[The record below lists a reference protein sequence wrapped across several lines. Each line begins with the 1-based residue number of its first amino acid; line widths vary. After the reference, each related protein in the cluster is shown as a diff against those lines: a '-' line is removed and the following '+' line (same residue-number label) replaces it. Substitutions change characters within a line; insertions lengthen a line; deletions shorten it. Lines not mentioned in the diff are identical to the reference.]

1 MGRRHSVRGN
11 RRRLT
16 VATVTLAT
24 LAALTSCSGGSSL
37 SAEDFKSGVCRDSA
51 QSVIAV
57 DDAVNKLEAD
67 EKAPAEV
74 VETLKQSQTQLRDVR
89 EKADEALTVRISA
102 LTNAI
107 GAFRIGID
115 AGTIGPE
122 QTELVDTAVQGVIDS
137 CTTS

>member
-1 MGRRHSVRGN
+1 MVRWHDVRGN
-11 RRRLT
+11 GLRLT
-16 VATVTLAT
+16 VATVTLGT
-24 LAALTSCSGGSSL
+24 LTALASCSGGSSL
-37 SAEDFKSGVCRDSA
+37 SEEDFKSGVCRDSA

-57 DDAVNKLEAD
+57 DDAVQQLEAD

-74 VETLKQSQTQLRDVR
+74 VEALKQSQTQLREVR
-89 EKADEALTVRISA
+89 DEAEEALTVKISA

-122 QTELVDTAVQGVIDS
+122 QTELVDTALQGVIDS

>member
-1 MGRRHSVRGN
+1 MVRWQRFRGSGL
-11 RRRLT
+11 RLT
-16 VATVTLAT
+16 ATVTLGA
-24 LAALTSCSGGSSL
+24 LAALTACSGGSSL
-37 SAEDFKSGVCRDSA
+37 SEEDFKSGVCADSA
-51 QSVIAV
+51 KSVIAV
-57 DDAVNKLEAD
+57 DDAVAQLEAD
-67 EKAPAEV
+67 EKSPAEV

-89 EKADEALTVRISA
+89 DQAAEELTVKISA